1 MNRRNFI
8 NLSLLTSAAS
18 LIPLQSLFFFTEEIS
33 TQELLGKGSPE
44 LFGNGYKL
52 RKAAY
57 EDFIKMQQA
66 AQTDGIAIQI
76 VSSYRSFDHQQRI
89 WNGKYKRYTERG
101 LTPTQAIHKIIDYS
115 KGIEA

>member
-18 LIPLQSLFFFTEEIS
+18 LIPLHTLSFFTEEIS

-57 EDFIKMQQA
+57 EDFIKM
-66 AQTDGIAIQI
+66 
-76 VSSYRSFDHQQRI
+76 
-89 WNGKYKRYTERG
+89 
-101 LTPTQAIHKIIDYS
+101 P
-115 KGIEA
+115 